1 VLWED
6 SSPDPHEVAEVV
18 FEAVYD
24 AEPRFRYVVGQLAL
38 ELARIRQAAGFE
50 GVLRALQERLSQPA

>member
-1 VLWED
+1 
-6 SSPDPHEVAEVV
+6 VV